1 MKIHIYWI
9 VALVVADRIRGENP
23 NKKIEFPSKI
33 SSGTGATES
42 LNDAAV
48 RRVLSAITNRKF
60 PDDDGNLL
68 ELMKNGVI
76 DAARLIKGNPKA
88 SFQAAHKKAQDLV
101 SNITASY
108 TQAIFKSK
116 SPAEAKQ
123 TLHRFQ
129 KLIKKIVDFT
139 KSGVFL
145 P

>member
-42 LNDAAV
+42 H
-48 RRVLSAITNRKF
+48 
-60 PDDDGNLL
+60 DDGNLL